1 MKRFSMLTRNK
12 FFFLFLLLAAASCSE
27 EEKEPKEIARV
38 GGTILTEDELSSA
51 LNDYQYRA
59 KVREEFI
66 TNWIEQEVLY
76 QKAVDEGI
84 TDDKEYNSI
93 IERSQK
99 ELAAALLIKKMLD
112 ENIQEPALDD
122 LKNFYEK
129 YKEDF
134 RLQDDTYSYNF
145 AQFNNYEK
153 AIQFRSVLVASDWDK
168 AVNVF
173 RSDVSLLRTIRREFI
188 PGYKL
193 QPVTLRKIMSV
204 LIPNEASIVLET
216 EPMKFTVVQLLEKI
230 NKDDIPS
237 FEAAKEA
244 VKERYEAS
252 RNKEFIREYIDQL
265 IADHNIEIKRYS
277 E

>member
-1 MKRFSMLTRNK
+1 MPIRNK
-12 FFFLFLLLAAASCSE
+12 IFFLFLLLASVSCSKQ
-27 EEKEPKEIARV
+27 EKEPKEIARV
-38 GGTILTEDELSSA
+38 GGTILNEEELSSA

-84 TDDKEYNSI
+84 TEDKEYNSI
-93 IERSQK
+93 IERSKK
-99 ELAAALLIKKMLD
+99 ELAAALLIKKVLD

-145 AQFNNYEK
+145 VQFNNYEK
-153 AIQFRSVLVASDWDK
+153 AVQFRSILVASDWDK
-168 AVNVF
+168 AINAF
-173 RSDVSLLRTIRREFI
+173 RSDVSLLNSTRREFI

-193 QPVTLRKIMSV
+193 QPVTLQKIMSV
-204 LIPNEASIVLET
+204 LFPNEASIVLET

-230 NKDDIPS
+230 NKDDVPS

-244 VKERYEAS
+244 VKERYSAFK
-252 RNKEFIREYIDQL
+252 NKEFIRQYIDQL

>member
-1 MKRFSMLTRNK
+1 MLTRNK

-193 QPVTLRKIMSV
+193 QPITLQKIMSV